1 MIYVGDVSR
10 EDVQVLADLARSA
23 NRILEFGV
31 GASTQVFTQAAPLHA
46 RIVSLETESL
56 WISKTEAVLEALGK
70 RSMVEF
76 RRYENWWSM
85 LTPGAPAEFDLIFD
99 DGVDELRLEFA
110 RKAWPSLKLGGA
122 LVFHDTRR
130 RKDARNLFDFCA
142 ERQLEIGAV
151 AVNAGSSNLS
161 IVTKKIAQPYV
172 DWNKAEGRTKLMMG
186 YGSIDD
192 TVAHVRAL
200 QKAAQG

>member
-10 EDVQVLADLARSA
+10 EDAQVLASLARSA

-31 GASTQVFTQAAPLHA
+31 GASTQIFAQAAPAHA
-46 RIVSLETESL
+46 RIISLETESL

-70 RSMVEF
+70 RSQVEF
-76 RRYENWWSM
+76 RRYSNWIAGQ
-85 LTPGAPAEFDLIFD
+85 TPGAPAEYDVIFD
-99 DGVDELRLEFA
+99 DGVDELRMEFA
-110 RKAWPSLKLGGA
+110 RKSWPSLKLGGA

-142 ERQLEIGAV
+142 ERQLEIESV
-151 AVNAGSSNLS
+151 QVNAGASNMS
-161 IVTKKIAQPYV
+161 IVTRKIAQPYV

-192 TVAHVRAL
+192 TVAYVRER
-200 QKAAQG
+200 QREG